1 MEEAFGEVNDWEI
14 YRKVVGEPSH
24 GRILGLGA
32 GIKCKNVYPSPN
44 QACTKS
50 ICLEQ
55 KEDHERMKVQVESLN
70 EKVDMLT
77 QIIQGLVPNNLFHS
91 GRAEKLYSTENIPTH
106 SSANA
111 DEDDNDSECARKS
124 HFKENIPI
132 HSSTD
137 ADEDD
142 TDEHD
147 TDFGCA
153 WKSHSVEK
161 ISTHSSVDVNENNT
175 NEDDTDENGTDED
188 DTDENGSDED
198 DTD

>member
-1 MEEAFGEVNDWEI
+1 LKDDLNQKRTRVEEAFGEVNDWEI

-91 GRAEKLYSTENIPTH
+91 GRAEKLYSTVYYCFYVSNTFFICCL
-106 SSANA
+106 SS
-111 DEDDNDSECARKS
+111 C
-124 HFKENIPI
+124 FLL
-132 HSSTD
+132 
-137 ADEDD
+137 
-142 TDEHD
+142 
-147 TDFGCA
+147 F
-153 WKSHSVEK
+153 
-161 ISTHSSVDVNENNT
+161 
-175 NEDDTDENGTDED
+175 
-188 DTDENGSDED
+188 
-198 DTD
+198 